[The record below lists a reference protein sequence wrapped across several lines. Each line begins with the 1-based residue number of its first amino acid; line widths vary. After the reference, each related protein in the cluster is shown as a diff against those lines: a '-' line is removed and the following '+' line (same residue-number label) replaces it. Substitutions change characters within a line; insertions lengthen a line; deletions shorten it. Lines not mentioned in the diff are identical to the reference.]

1 MQLIMAYTKTRN
13 INTLFSV
20 SPERREELT
29 RAAAEI
35 VKKAHAGL
43 PGGGICKIDG
53 DELGIKTKA
62 EAEFFWTTLCA
73 MDNVR
78 TIV

>member
-1 MQLIMAYTKTRN
+1 MAYTKARKFDAM
-13 INTLFSV
+13 FSV
-20 SPERREELT
+20 SQERRVELT
-29 RAAAEI
+29 KAAAEI
-35 VKKAHAGL
+35 VKKAHTGL

-53 DELGIKTKA
+53 DKLGIKTKA

-78 TIV
+78 TII